1 MTTRQE
7 RGAVRQL
14 RRFGDALL
22 SLVYPP
28 VCAGCTSAVSRSP
41 AVCAACWRDLR
52 FLERPFCEVLGLPFA
67 VDPGAGLV
75 SPEAIANPPPFAR
88 LRGTVLYQGLGSRL
102 VASLK
107 YGDRTD
113 LVPLMAGWMG
123 RAGAELLAEADLV
136 MPVPLHARR
145 LLRRRFNQSAELG
158 RHLARTHG
166 RRFEPMMLRR
176 VRATRS
182 QVGLSASERERNLR
196 GAFVLDPHRVA
207 DLKGRRVLLVDD
219 VFTTGATVSAAARTL
234 LRGGAAAVDV
244 LVFARVAAGGS

>member
-1 MTTRQE
+1 MATHDGT
-7 RGAVRQL
+7 AHQL
-14 RRFGDALL
+14 RRLGGALL

-28 VCAGCTSAVSRSP
+28 VCAGCATAVSTTP

-52 FLERPFCEVLGLPFA
+52 FLEPPFCEVLGLPFA
-67 VDPGAGLV
+67 ADPGPGQV

-88 LRGTVLYQGLGSRL
+88 LRGAVLYQGLGSRL

-123 RAGAELLAEADLV
+123 RAGAELLAGADLV
-136 MPVPLHARR
+136 MPVPLHSRR
-145 LLRRRFNQSAELG
+145 LLRRRFNQSAELA
-158 RHLARTHG
+158 RHLARTHD
-166 RRFEPMMLRR
+166 RRFEPLMLRR

-196 GAFVLDPHRVA
+196 GAFALGAGRA
-207 DLKGRRVLLVDD
+207 AGLEGRRVLLIDD
-219 VFTTGATVSAAARTL
+219 VYTTGATVSAATRTL
-234 LRGGAAAVDV
+234 LRGGARAVDV